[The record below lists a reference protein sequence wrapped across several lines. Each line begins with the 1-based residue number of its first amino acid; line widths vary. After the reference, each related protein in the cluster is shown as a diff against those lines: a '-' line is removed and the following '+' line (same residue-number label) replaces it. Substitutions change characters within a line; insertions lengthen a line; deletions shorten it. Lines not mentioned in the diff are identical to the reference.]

1 MSVTMESLA
10 ERLAEKGMI
19 SPKDGQSAS
28 GFGGE
33 VDPDQSP
40 SGETDRGQPAVG
52 ESQNP
57 AQLKEGESPGP
68 SDEGENPDGQE
79 GQTSGESSTEVKIE
93 TIADLAGYLE
103 VEPDFIYGLK
113 IKLSE
118 SGEPV
123 PLGEIKDKLQ
133 EYQRQAGDI
142 EREKAN
148 LEAERQNWLQQLQ
161 QVQQYGGQ
169 LSEREQQAQAQM
181 AAAKAE
187 FDRINWD
194 ELEKL
199 DPGRAALDQQKLL
212 RKFNIAKHQLTEAQ
226 QERQQMQQGMFQQY
240 KAEQDRLLLDR
251 VPEWRD
257 SDRAM
262 KDIHGILSWMQ
273 ERYRFTSDEI
283 NQAVD
288 WRHRDVLRKAFLYDQ
303 MQGEKRRT
311 LSKPPK
317 PLRTTAGTRVNPDRK
332 ANLARVVQEAKRGN
346 RDDKQAAATQVLLS
360 AMSRK

>member
-148 LEAERQNWLQQLQ
+148 LEAERQNWLQQFQ

-169 LSEREQQAQAQM
+169 LSGRGQQAPGPMGAPKGGVCRLNRGEATKTAEKVQHRQASTDRGAARTSTDAARNVPTIQSGTRP
-181 AAAKAE
+181 AAAGPGPGMARFRPRYE
-187 FDRINWD
+187 GHPRY
-194 ELEKL
+194 LVL
-199 DPGRAALDQQKLL
+199 DAGAVPFYVRRNQPG
-212 RKFNIAKHQLTEAQ
+212 
-226 QERQQMQQGMFQQY
+226 G
-240 KAEQDRLLLDR
+240 
-251 VPEWRD
+251 
-257 SDRAM
+257 
-262 KDIHGILSWMQ
+262 
-273 ERYRFTSDEI
+273 
-283 NQAVD
+283 
-288 WRHRDVLRKAFLYDQ
+288 
-303 MQGEKRRT
+303 
-311 LSKPPK
+311 
-317 PLRTTAGTRVNPDRK
+317 
-332 ANLARVVQEAKRGN
+332 
-346 RDDKQAAATQVLLS
+346 
-360 AMSRK
+360 